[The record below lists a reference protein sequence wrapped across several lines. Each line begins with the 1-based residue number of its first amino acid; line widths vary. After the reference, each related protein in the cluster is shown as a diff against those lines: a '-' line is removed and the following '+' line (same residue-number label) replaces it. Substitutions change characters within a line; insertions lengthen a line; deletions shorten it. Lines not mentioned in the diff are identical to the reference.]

1 MPALMPRPSILSIEP
16 YVGGESKIPGV
27 NRIVKLSSNEG
38 AFGVPPGVQT
48 AYAKLATELHRY
60 PDGGAK
66 ALREAIGARFGLD
79 PAKIVCGNGSDELIG
94 ALTLSYGGEGTE
106 LVMSAHG
113 FVMYDIAG
121 RYAGCQVIKVPE
133 KNLTADV
140 DAMLEAVGPRTRLM
154 FLANPNNPTGTMLP
168 ASEVNRLRAGL
179 REDVLLVLDSAYA
192 EYVTR
197 PDYDPGT
204 ALVEAGTNTVMTRT
218 FSKVFG
224 LGGVR
229 LGWCYAPPHI
239 TDILNRVRGPFNVNA
254 PAMVAGI
261 AALAEPNWVEASV
274 AHNDAWRAKV
284 SDGLRALGITVYPSE
299 GNFILADFATA
310 ERAKAADAALK
321 ARGLIVR
328 AMGSYSLPQ
337 CLRITIGNAE
347 ECTMVLEAL
356 GAFMRGQDG

>member
-38 AFGVPPGVQT
+38 AFGVPPGVQA
-48 AYAKLATELHRY
+48 AYAALATELHRY

-94 ALTLSYGGEGTE
+94 ALILSYGGEGTE

-140 DAMLEAVGPRTRLM
+140 DAMLAAVGPRTRLM
-154 FLANPNNPTGTMLP
+154 FLANPNNPTGSILP

-197 PDYDPGT
+197 KDYDPGT

-229 LGWCYAPPHI
+229 LGWAYAPPHV

-261 AALAEPNWVEASV
+261 AALAEPGWVEKSV
-274 AHNDAWRAKV
+274 AHNDAWRAKL
-284 SDGLRALGITVYPSE
+284 SDGLRALGVTVHPSE
-299 GNFILADFATA
+299 GNFILADFGTA
-310 ERAKAADAALK
+310 EQAKAADAALK
-321 ARGLIVR
+321 SRGLIVR
-328 AMGSYSLPQ
+328 AMGAYSLPQ

-347 ECTMVLEAL
+347 ECGMVLEAL
-356 GAFMRGQDG
+356 GAFLQGRNG